1 MNSFL
6 TTDVRLPNGTLPK
19 PAYSYDAK
27 KNRYAGGKASSMT
40 EIEAM
45 SLCLRDLNKSI
56 AASCAGRSPKTPAR
70 PWEVA
75 CRETFETGINLLAAS
90 VGLSPAEAELKYVR
104 GGIQ

>member
-27 KNRYAGGKASSMT
+27 KNRYSGGRATGMT

-45 SLCLRDLNKSI
+45 SLCLRDLKKSI

-70 PWEVA
+70 AWEVA
-75 CRETFETGINLLAAS
+75 CREAFDTKINLLAS
-90 VGLSPAEAELKYVR
+90 EVGLSPAETELKYVR